1 MKKGTIDSLYIESPQ
16 NPRIKRYKQLKSK
29 KGRDANRAFLAEGIR
44 LVEEAIHSD
53 FELEALLWDVGTD
66 ELPEVILRHEKCKN
80 AFFEL
85 SPGAF
90 AEVSDTVTSQG
101 VIAVIRMKEKA
112 PEVTETDLVVLL
124 DGVQDPGN
132 VGTLIRSCD
141 AFGFEG
147 VCCGTHTADPFS
159 PKVLRAS
166 MGGLFR
172 VGISTMQSYDFV
184 LKWREMHP
192 HGSVVVS
199 DANVNDACYQVNL
212 TGPCL
217 LVIGSEAFGVT
228 DEVRELATHRVAI
241 PMIGQAES
249 LNAGIAGSVLM
260 YESARQRLDK

>member
-1 MKKGTIDSLYIESPQ
+1 MYIESPQ
-16 NPRIKRYKQLKSK
+16 NPRIKRWKQLKTK
-29 KGRDANRAFLAEGIR
+29 KGRDTNRVFLAEGIR
-44 LVEEAIHSD
+44 LVEEALHSD
-53 FELEALLWDVGTD
+53 FELEALLWDVGTN
-66 ELPEVILRHEKCKN
+66 ELPEAILLHDKCRN

-101 VIAVIRMKEKA
+101 VIAVVRMKEDGSDVLQN
-112 PEVTETDLVVLL
+112 ELVVLL

-141 AFGFEG
+141 AFGFAG

-172 VGISTMQSYDFV
+172 VNIVTEQSLDFV
-184 LKWREMHP
+184 TKWRAQHKD
-192 HGSVVVS
+192 GFVVVS
-199 DANVNDACYQVNL
+199 DANVDDACYQINL
-212 TGPCL
+212 KGPCL
-217 LVIGSEAFGVT
+217 LVIGSEAFGIT
-228 DEVRELATHRVAI
+228 DAVRGLSTHRVAI